1 MNINLLK
8 LIIAVL
14 LIICPL
20 NMPNGYY
27 QFVRFIAMIGFAYL
41 AYSTNG
47 KNNKNKVFFYIALA
61 ILFQPI
67 VKIALGRTLWN
78 IVDVLV
84 GVCLLVSIITPHKKR
99 NSK

>member
-8 LIIAVL
+8 LIIAIL

-20 NMPNGYY
+20 NMPYGFY
-27 QFVRFIAMIGFAYL
+27 QIVRFIAMIGFAYL

-47 KNNKNKVFFYIALA
+47 KNNKNEVFVYLALA
-61 ILFQPI
+61 ILFQPF

-78 IVDVLV
+78 IVDVFV
-84 GVCLLVSIITPHKKR
+84 GVCLLVSIFTPQNKTKK
-99 NSK
+99 